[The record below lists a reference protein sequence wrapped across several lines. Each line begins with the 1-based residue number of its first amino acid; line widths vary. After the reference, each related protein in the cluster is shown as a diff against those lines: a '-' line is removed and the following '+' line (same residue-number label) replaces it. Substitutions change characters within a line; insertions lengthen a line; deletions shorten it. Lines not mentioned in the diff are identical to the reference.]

1 MAVKGQ
7 ENPGKKGLLQSMGKV
22 WKFHFEF
29 RENLHLWK
37 KSGKRGISS
46 KHKVVH
52 LVFHDERWWH
62 FPFFDVDY
70 VQSVEQ
76 STDSWPPYPFPL

>member
-29 RENLHLWK
+29 RENLHL
-37 KSGKRGISS
+37 
-46 KHKVVH
+46 
-52 LVFHDERWWH
+52 
-62 FPFFDVDY
+62 
-70 VQSVEQ
+70 
-76 STDSWPPYPFPL
+76 